1 MEKYIF
7 DESNG
12 LWYELNGDYY
22 IPCFILPEFETKE
35 IGVWGMRH
43 LDYLKSRRK
52 ATYNRL
58 SFEGELNSHLFEI
71 NAQAQEMFDNLIVQY
86 KKTEGITEELKT
98 TNMTDLKSTNNCC
111 WKREYSRLTMLI
123 IKHATKATFVCK
135 NLILLNTNTRIILS
149 NKNAGKYRK

>member
-22 IPCFILPEFETKE
+22 LPCFILPKVETKE

-58 SFEGELNSHLFEI
+58 NFEGKLNSYLYDI
-71 NAQAQEMFDNLIVQY
+71 NAQAEEMLNNLIVQY
-86 KKTEGITEELKT
+86 KKSESITEELKAA
-98 TNMTDLKSTNNCC
+98 NQMEWVRRMNNI
-111 WKREYSRLTMLI
+111 RERATEIVNNELI
-123 IKHATKATFVCK
+123 
-135 NLILLNTNTRIILS
+135 
-149 NKNAGKYRK
+149 YR